1 MSQSPFIRI
10 RNVTR
15 RFGDVVAVDDLSLD
29 IDRGELFCLL
39 GASGCGKTT
48 LLRMLAGFE
57 SVDTGSIEID
67 GIDMS
72 RVPPAA
78 RPVNIMF
85 QNYALFPHMSVADN
99 IAYGPRRAGLPRAE
113 VEERVEE
120 LLRLVRLTGM
130 GARKPHQLSG
140 GQRQRVALARA
151 LARRPKLLLLDEPLA
166 ALDKKLREDTQFE
179 LVDIQEKLE
188 TTFIVVTHD
197 QEEAMTLAS
206 RIGVMDAGKLV
217 QVDSP
222 RTLYDQPKNSFIADF
237 LGTVSFL
244 EGKVES
250 LSGGMVRISGP
261 MPVTA
266 VDPGG
271 LSVGD
276 QVRMAIRPEKISLA
290 RTASGAVNEVEVTVE
305 DMAFTGVASNYRV
318 LGPGG
323 VLLKLTQPNMRRGE
337 AALEWEDTGFAAF
350 DPADVV
356 LLRD

>member
-1 MSQSPFIRI
+1 MAPFIRI
-10 RNVTR
+10 ENVTR

-29 IDRGELFCLL
+29 IEKAELFCLL

-57 SVDTGSIEID
+57 TVDSGRIEID
-67 GIDMS
+67 GIDMAA
-72 RVPPAA
+72 VPAAA

-85 QNYALFPHMSVADN
+85 QNYALFPHMSVANN
-99 IAYGPRRAGLPRAE
+99 IAYGLRRARMAE
-113 VEERVEE
+113 PEIRTRVEE

-130 GARKPHQLSG
+130 DDRRPHQLSG

-222 RTLYDQPKNSFIADF
+222 RQLYDRPGNRFIADF
-237 LGTVSFL
+237 LGSVSFL
-244 EGKVES
+244 EGVVTGAKNGLLEIDAKV
-250 LSGGMVRISGP
+250 
-261 MPVTA
+261 PVLA
-266 VDPGG
+266 LDPGG
-271 LSVGD
+271 FAVG
-276 QVRMAIRPEKISLA
+276 QTVSLAIRPEKISLSRSKGEA
-290 RTASGAVNEVEVTVE
+290 ANNIPITVV

-318 LGPGG
+318 SGPNDIM
-323 VLLKLTQPNMRRGE
+323 LKATQPNQRGKD
-337 AALEWEDTGFAAF
+337 APMEWEERGFASF

-356 LLRD
+356 LLQD